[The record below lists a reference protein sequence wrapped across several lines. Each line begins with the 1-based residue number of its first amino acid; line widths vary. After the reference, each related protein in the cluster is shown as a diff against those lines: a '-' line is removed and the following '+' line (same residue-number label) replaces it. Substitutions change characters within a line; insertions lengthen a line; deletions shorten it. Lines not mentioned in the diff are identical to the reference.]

1 MTSEELAQLDSPD
14 SLGVPLLKAMWMAAN
29 DDWDGAHSIA
39 QDIDTKIGS
48 RVHGYLHW
56 VEGDIWNADYWYRR
70 AGTTRPNVSLDNEWY
85 SITTLLLEA

>member
-14 SLGVPLLKAMWMAAN
+14 SLGTPLLKAMWLAAK
-29 DDWDGAHSIA
+29 DDWEGAHNIA
-39 QDIDTKIGS
+39 QDIDTSMGS

-70 AGTTRPNVSLDNEWY
+70 SGITRPNVSLNEEWH
-85 SITTLLLEA
+85 SITTLLLKA